1 MATGAITHALGGVA
15 ALLGFSSPGIISGSV
30 AASAMSV
37 TSTTGLGAGLVSAA
51 QSAGALFVNAF
62 GGRYWKLPC
71 RFIVNQLFSLT

>member
-51 QSAGALFVNAF
+51 QSAGALFIKAVDDNPWLLLLLLLLQ
-62 GGRYWKLPC
+62 WK
-71 RFIVNQLFSLT
+71 